1 MFDIL
6 WTSKFIGGGAIL
18 EYSEINEY
26 LVDIFNRVSVIEEM
40 SLKTSQFN
48 DVSLKEMHTIEI
60 IGKYSNVTPSDI
72 ARELML
78 TLGTVT
84 TSLNKLETKGYVTRT
99 RSRRDRRV
107 VYLTL
112 TKKGRLLDRLHK
124 KFHKNMVSQI
134 VEDMDENDMKALV
147 SGLKNLHKFLEE
159 LV

>member
-1 MFDIL
+1 M
-6 WTSKFIGGGAIL
+6 